1 MAETTRK
8 RGRPKG
14 STAKKDASS
23 TESGIAYVYDNGM
36 VKWSDPKLNVD
47 TIKKMMR
54 NPYLHR
60 PVTQIMN
67 LLFPHADPVITVK
80 DDGGTED
87 EETTTKLRQMF
98 RAPESNLK
106 LLAKRCFLSWFYW
119 GPFVYNIVYEKGL
132 DSDGWKMIKA
142 IRHLPSETFSMYSTY
157 GIPNKDVELVAMSE
171 LLPGI
176 ARYSDGN
183 IYYSQ
188 TNYMGSTTLLNN
200 VSHIAPPNDLSGD
213 PAGMPLCYPSLSL
226 IEMLNFCWAC
236 QRQRV
241 SRIGAPSIFI
251 VVEDPQERVDASS
264 GTKINDLEYAQ
275 EVLKNWG
282 RNNLFPLL
290 GNMKAIPI
298 PANESDSA
306 METINAL
313 AKLINDQWS
322 PLGLI
327 ASDGASKIGGG
338 DQAGLDLL
346 RSFRSGFLDPVS
358 ELFVSIAQEWLEYNG
373 YEGYNVYIK
382 FPEFDPKNGDLDL
395 RRAQEGRAAKDISR
409 NEHRALLGLENKS
422 EKDLDDMKE
431 EWLIQP
437 DTGSMFPGMGGA
449 DNKTAAITPEEKNK
463 DIAATDKAATEE
475 GKQPVRGIAAKTQA
489 ALNNG
494 ASKKAVG
501 AAAQQGKL

>member
-1 MAETTRK
+1 MAEEPKK

-14 STAKKDASS
+14 STAKKDANTS
-23 TESGIAYVYDNGM
+23 ESGLAYVYDNGM
-36 VKWSDPKLNVD
+36 VKWSDPKLSVD
-47 TIKKMMR
+47 SIKKMMR

-67 LLFPHADPVITVK
+67 LLFPHADPIIIVK
-80 DDGGTED
+80 DDKDTED
-87 EETTTKLRQMF
+87 EEAAKKLRQMY
-98 RAPESNLK
+98 RSPDSNLK
-106 LLAKRCFLSWFYW
+106 TLAKRCWLSWFYW
-119 GPFVYNIVYEKGL
+119 GPFVYNIVYEKDL
-132 DSDGWKMIKA
+132 DPEGWKMIKA
-142 IRHLPSETFSMYSTY
+142 IRHLPSETFTMYSTY
-157 GIPNKDVELVAMSE
+157 GVPGKDIELVAMSE

-176 ARYSDGN
+176 SRFSDGK

-188 TNYMGSTTLLNN
+188 TNYLGSSDLLKN

-213 PAGMPLCYPSLSL
+213 PAGMPLCYPALSL
-226 IEMLNFCWAC
+226 VEMLNFCWAC

-241 SRIGAPSIFI
+241 SRVGAPSIFI
-251 VVEDPQERVDASS
+251 VVDEPQERVDAATGS
-264 GTKINDLEYAQ
+264 KINDLEYAQ
-275 EVLKNWG
+275 EVLRNWG

-327 ASDGASKIGGG
+327 STDGSSKIGGG

-346 RSFRSGFLDPVS
+346 RSFRSGFLDPVA
-358 ELFVSIAQEWLEYNG
+358 ELFVSIAEEWLEYNG
-373 YEGYNVYIK
+373 YTNYSVYIH

-422 EKDLDDMKE
+422 EDDLDDMVE
-431 EWLIQP
+431 EWAIQP
-437 DTGSMFPGMGGA
+437 DEGSLFPGMGGA
-449 DNKTAAITPEEKNK
+449 DNKTAAVTPEEKSK
-463 DIAATDKAATEE
+463 DIQAAEKSAT
-475 GKQPVRGIAAKTQA
+475 KQPVRGIAAKTQTALSSGVSPKA
-489 ALNNG
+489 AG
-494 ASKKAVG
+494 S
-501 AAAQQGKL
+501 AAQTGKL